1 MVCAPEEDTL
11 VLRPR
16 TDVPAVRREAG
27 LDLTGQVGVAFI
39 LADHAEVPQVVQPD
53 PAVVAGDQD
62 PVLRGHRLY
71 PRHLPATSILTAR
84 TLDMDCGVI
93 LQLVS
98 REEDDPPVIG
108 PHNNKLS

>member
-27 LDLTGQVGVAFI
+27 LDLTGQVCVAFI

-53 PAVVAGDQD
+53 PAVVAGDQYS
-62 PVLRGHRLY
+62 VL
-71 PRHLPATSILTAR
+71 
-84 TLDMDCGVI
+84 
-93 LQLVS
+93 
-98 REEDDPPVIG
+98 
-108 PHNNKLS
+108 